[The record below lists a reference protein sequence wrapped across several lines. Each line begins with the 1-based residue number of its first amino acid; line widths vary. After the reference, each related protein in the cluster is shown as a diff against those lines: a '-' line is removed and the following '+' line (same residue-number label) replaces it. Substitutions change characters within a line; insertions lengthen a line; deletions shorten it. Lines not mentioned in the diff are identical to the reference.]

1 MDIGGS
7 YLWFS
12 GFTVAPSSGIGVWIR
27 STCDY
32 IILDTLNFPNAVT
45 AAAPVYGDCAVL
57 IGAGSSRI
65 TVKSCTLHTSSV
77 SKGDDGHGN
86 IAASIYFEAAGNSFG
101 GHVLAD
107 NVVTG
112 MFRDGFGGGGN
123 YYGDGPVANSDIC
136 RNILSGMQD
145 DGIECEGDNVNVRI
159 WGNMITNVTG
169 QSGLGVAGTDIGPLY
184 VFRNLF
190 YVSNAP
196 PAGVKLGNVSPG
208 PVYFFHNTIVARSYP
223 NDVIAD
229 IGGET
234 KSDLHTFLNNIF
246 DSSAGRYAVYR
257 GGRTNTY
264 DYNLYNGNSP
274 GLFDEY
280 NGTGHY
286 QTLVAFRTATSQEQ
300 HGVQGSPAF
309 SNGNFRISAVSPAV
323 DKGVILPNF
332 NDQNSA
338 WPFQGSAPDIGHW
351 ELPPTSPSPP
361 SNLRVLR

>member
-1 MDIGGS
+1 M
-7 YLWFS
+7 
-12 GFTVAPSSGIGVWIR
+12 
-27 STCDY
+27 
-32 IILDTLNFPNAVT
+32 
-45 AAAPVYGDCAVL
+45 VYCKHPRQPAFKRRVRM
-57 IGAGSSRI
+57 AGTPRQNH
-65 TVKSCTLHTSSV
+65 LHQ
-77 SKGDDGHGN
+77 
-86 IAASIYFEAAGNSFG
+86 
-101 GHVLAD
+101 LAD
-107 NVVTG
+107 NG
-112 MFRDGFGGGGN
+112 
-123 YYGDGPVANSDIC
+123 
-136 RNILSGMQD
+136 ILSSVG
-145 DGIECEGDNVNVRI
+145 
-159 WGNMITNVTG
+159 TG
-169 QSGLGVAGTDIGPLY
+169 QSGCAEWRLG
-184 VFRNLF
+184 
-190 YVSNAP
+190 
-196 PAGVKLGNVSPG
+196 
-208 PVYFFHNTIVARSYP
+208 
-223 NDVIAD
+223 
-229 IGGET
+229 
-234 KSDLHTFLNNIF
+234 TFLNNIF

-280 NGTGHY
+280 NGTGSY